1 MNTHFDNRGA
11 RARLESAKLLVKKID
26 ELAGDGADRLPVVL
40 TGDFN
45 CTAKQE
51 PYAVLAGKIDEP
63 APADNSGKLLDAQF
77 ISRQPHT
84 GGDSTSNGFRELRP
98 GAKIDFIFVRG
109 LTVAWH
115 RIDDPRVAGRF
126 VSDHQPV
133 AAGLVW

>member
-1 MNTHFDNRGA
+1 
-11 RARLESAKLLVKKID
+11 
-26 ELAGDGADRLPVVL
+26 
-40 TGDFN
+40 
-45 CTAKQE
+45 
-51 PYAVLAGKIDEP
+51 VLAGKTDEP
-63 APADNSGKLLDAQF
+63 GQAAEPNPLLDAQF
-77 ISRQPHT
+77 ISREPHA

-133 AAGLVW
+133 AARLAW